1 VAVDSTIADL
11 DELLDASRQVRR
23 HFEPQWI
30 LNIAMY
36 LGKQWI
42 KVDAAG
48 MLFDVNLGEGQ
59 TTLVDNRIRKNVR
72 VNIAKQTK
80 QRPNWVGVPKDPSDE
95 EIQRARLRSIVF
107 EHYWR
112 ELNARRKLR
121 SALWYRDTCGAG
133 FWKVLWDQ
141 TAGEKTLVLARP
153 GGGPVLVD
161 EHGRP
166 MTPETLQG
174 APVDPV
180 ALGQVEPR
188 EIATGDVS
196 LELRSPFEMLPDDL
210 ATEEGLETCEHIGE
224 EAIHKIED
232 LRRRYPDAD
241 LEGERPGSAGIMESR
256 FPGLSNMLKHG
267 RTNPRNKGGRGV
279 KVREIWTKD
288 KHCVWTANGT
298 MLLEEDNPYPF
309 KPYVMFGGLPSG
321 RFWTDA
327 PVTDQVSPQVELNK
341 TSSQIADNA
350 ERFGNPAR
358 LIASEA
364 QVDDWQGLPG
374 EEVVFQQV
382 TGNPAYDMPSY
393 LSGPEMPAYVQNRIP
408 QIIEALNNASSQQE
422 VAQGTVPEGVTA
434 ASAISMLLEANDT
447 VLGPEIEEMGDALV
461 EGGRMILW
469 YLRSFAKTERMAR
482 IAGDESMWDIYA
494 FQGEKLGDAD
504 ADEVEVG
511 STITS
516 SAAMQQE
523 SIRNMLNLLIQ
534 NGQVPPPRELRR
546 LMRALNVG
554 GMDNFFATIGRV
566 QRFVSEEH
574 RRMMSGEMLGQ
585 GQVDPVT
592 QQPITTNSFDDDQT
606 HLEEHQDYQMS
617 ASYQEAIRKPG
628 GQVIAQLFEAHT
640 AEHRAKLQAAAN
652 QQAMAQASMA
662 ALENGTMGPGADMAG
677 AASAGAATNGN
688 GSVPPEGAVPS

>member
-1 VAVDSTIADL
+1 VALDSTVADL
-11 DELLDASRQVRR
+11 DELLNASRQVRR
-23 HFEPQWI
+23 TFEPQWV
-30 LNIAMY
+30 LNIAYY

-48 MLFDVNLGEGQ
+48 MLFDVNLGDDRV
-59 TTLVDNRIRKNVR
+59 TLVDNRIRKNVR

-112 ELNARRKLR
+112 ELQARRKLR
-121 SALWYRDTCGAG
+121 SALWYRDVCGAG
-133 FWKVLWDQ
+133 FWKVLWDD
-141 TAGEKTLVLARP
+141 TLGEKTVVLARP

-166 MTPETLQG
+166 MTPDLLAN
-174 APVDPV
+174 APIDPV
-180 ALGQVEPR
+180 ALGQIEER
-188 EIATGDVS
+188 EIATGDVT
-196 LELRSPFEMLPDDL
+196 LELRSPFEMLPDEL
-210 ATEEGLETCEHIGE
+210 ATEEGLESCHHIGE

-232 LRRRYPDAD
+232 LQRRYPKAD
-241 LEGERPGSAGIMESR
+241 IEGELPGSAGIMESR

-267 RTNPRNKGGRGV
+267 RTNPTNRQHRGV
-279 KVREIWTKD
+279 KVREIWTDD

-298 MLLEEDNPYPF
+298 LILEEGNPYPF

-327 PVTDQVSPQVELNK
+327 PVNDQISPQTELNK
-341 TSSQIADNA
+341 VSSQIAENS
-350 ERFGNPAR
+350 ERIGNPAR
-358 LIASEA
+358 RRSVEA

-374 EEVVFQQV
+374 EEVVYTQV
-382 TGNPAYDMPSY
+382 TGNPDYDIPGY
-393 LSGPEMPAYVQNRIP
+393 IHPPEMPVYVQNRIP

-447 VLGPEIEEMGDALV
+447 VLGPEIEEMGDGIV
-461 EGGRMILW
+461 EAGRMVLW
-469 YLRSFAKTERMAR
+469 YLRAFAKTERMAR
-482 IAGDESMWDIYA
+482 IAGDESMFDIYA
-494 FQGEKLGDAD
+494 FQGEKLGDASG
-504 ADEVEVG
+504 DEVEVG

-574 RRMMSGEMLGQ
+574 RRMMRGEQ
-585 GQVDPVT
+585 
-592 QQPITTNSFDDDQT
+592 IATNTFDDDQA

-628 GQVIAQLFEAHT
+628 GQIIQAIFEAHT
-640 AEHRAKLQAAAN
+640 QEHRDKLQAAAN
-652 QQAMAQASMA
+652 QQAMAEA
-662 ALENGTMGPGADMAG
+662 AMEAMKNGTMGPGADIAA
-677 AASAGAATNGN
+677 AASNGASANG
-688 GSVPPEGAVPS
+688 GGMVPPDGAVPS

>member
-1 VAVDSTIADL
+1 MAIDSTVADL

-23 HFEPQWI
+23 TFEPQWI
-30 LNIAMY
+30 LNIAYY

-48 MLFDVNLGEGQ
+48 MLFDVNIGDDRV
-59 TTLVDNRIRKNVR
+59 TLVDNRIRKNVR

-80 QRPNWVGVPKDPSDE
+80 QRPTWVGVPKDPSDE

-121 SALWYRDTCGAG
+121 SALWYRDVCGAG
-133 FWKVLWDQ
+133 FWKVLWDP
-141 TAGEKTLVLARP
+141 TLGEKSTVLARP

-166 MTPETLQG
+166 MTPELLAD
-174 APVDPV
+174 APIDPL
-180 ALGQVEPR
+180 ALGQVEER
-188 EIATGDVS
+188 QIATGDVT

-232 LRRRYPDAD
+232 LRRRYPDVD

-279 KVREIWTKD
+279 KVREIWTAE

-298 MLLEEDNPYPF
+298 MILEENNPYPF
-309 KPYVMFGGLPSG
+309 LPYAMFGGLPSG

-327 PVTDQVSPQVELNK
+327 PVNDQISPQTELNK
-341 TSSQIADNA
+341 VSSQIAENS

-358 LIASEA
+358 LRSSEA
-364 QVDDWQGLPG
+364 QIDEWQGLPG
-374 EEVVFQQV
+374 EEVIYTVV
-382 TGNPAYDMPSY
+382 TGGPADIPSFMQP
-393 LSGPEMPAYVQNRIP
+393 PEMPIYVQNRIP
-408 QIIEALNNASSQQE
+408 QIIESLNTISAQQE

-447 VLGPEIEEMGDALV
+447 VLGPEIEEMGDGIV
-461 EGGRMILW
+461 EAGRMVLW
-469 YLRSFAKTERMAR
+469 YLRAFAKTERMAR
-482 IAGDESMWDIYA
+482 IAGDESMWDIFA
-494 FQGEKLGDAD
+494 FQGEKLGDAS

-574 RRMMSGEMLGQ
+574 RRMMAGEMLGS
-585 GQVDPVT
+585 GQVDPMT
-592 QQPITTNSFDDDQT
+592 GLPQTTNSFDDDQV

-617 ASYQEAIRKPG
+617 ASYQERIRQPG
-628 GQVIAQLFEAHT
+628 GQLVQQLFEMHT

-652 QQAMAQASMA
+652 QQAMAQMAMA
-662 ALENGTMGPGADMAG
+662 ASEQGNMGPGPDLAA
-677 AASAGAATNGN
+677 AASNGASTSG
-688 GSVPPEGAVPS
+688 GVPPNGAVPS